1 MTQNAQKQ
9 KDTNNA
15 KELFF
20 TKSQNNRNESMY
32 SLSHNSQTN

>member
-1 MTQNAQKQ
+1 MTQKAQKQ

-20 TKSQNNRNESMY
+20 TKSQSKRNESTY
-32 SLSHNSQTN
+32 VYFES